1 MRLRCRSRL
10 LPLDGPVVMGVLNVT
25 PDSFSDGGRFL
36 ESAAALAQA
45 RQMVADGARIIDVGG
60 ESTRPGSVPPS
71 VEEELRRV
79 VPVVRAIA
87 AELDVLISVD
97 TSRAPVIEAAV
108 AAGAGLINDIRALG
122 DPAALEA
129 AVRLGVGVC
138 LMHMQG
144 EPATMQQAPF
154 YGDVVGEVREWL
166 RGRAAAVRAAGI
178 AADAIAVDPGF
189 GFGKSAA
196 QNLALLRSLGSFATL
211 GHPLLVG
218 LSRKTLIGQLTGRAL
233 HERQAGSVA
242 AAAIAAERGA
252 LILRAHDVAETVDAV
267 RVGAALRLPLGE
279 QQ

>member
-36 ESAAALAQA
+36 EPAAALAHA

-218 LSRKTLIGQLTGRAL
+218 LSRKALIGQLTGRAL
-233 HERQAGSVA
+233 DERQAGSVA

>member
-36 ESAAALAQA
+36 DPGAALAAA

-71 VEEELRRV
+71 VAEELRRV

-97 TSRAPVIEAAV
+97 TSRAPVIEAV
-108 AAGAGLINDIRALG
+108 VEAGAGMINDIRALG

-129 AVRLGVGVC
+129 AARLGVGVC

-189 GFGKSAA
+189 GFGKAA
-196 QNLALLRSLGSFATL
+196 AHNLALLRSLGSFATL
-211 GHPLLVG
+211 GYPLVVG
-218 LSRKTLIGQLTGRAL
+218 LSRKTLIGQLTGRAVGA
-233 HERQAGSVA
+233 RQAGSVA
-242 AAAIAAERGA
+242 AAAIATERGA
-252 LILRAHDVAETVDAV
+252 LIVRAHDVPETVDAI
-267 RVGAALRLPLGE
+267 RVGAALREPPGE
-279 QQ
+279 QA

>member
-10 LPLDGPVVMGVLNVT
+10 LSLDGPVVMGVLNVT

-36 ESAAALAQA
+36 EPAAALAQA
-45 RQMVADGARIIDVGG
+45 RRMVADGARIIDVGG

-79 VPVVRAIA
+79 VPVVRALA
-87 AELDVLISVD
+87 AELDVLVSVD

-166 RGRAAAVRAAGI
+166 RGRAAALCAAGI
-178 AADAIAVDPGF
+178 AAVAIAVDPGF

-196 QNLALLRSLGSFATL
+196 HNLAMLRSLGNFATL
-211 GHPLLVG
+211 GYPLLVG
-218 LSRKTLIGQLTGRAL
+218 LSRKALIGQLTGRAVGA
-233 HERQAGSVA
+233 RQAGSVA

-252 LILRAHDVAETVDAV
+252 LIVRAHDVAETVDAV
-267 RVGAALRLPLGE
+267 RVGAALRVPPGE
-279 QQ
+279 QR